1 MAHTRQP
8 LVFNTRGNIELLSQ
22 NKIALFASQHV
33 PDALQ
38 TDLEEFFT
46 HLLHLPI
53 GLAGGWQ
60 SPFEKQLYARFHAS
74 MQANVIHY
82 FARDINQLAL
92 TPLQSALMEK
102 GKLLM
107 IAPETESRRP
117 SKLLVKKRDRLLFA
131 QNRKICFLFIR
142 SGGMLEQYFV
152 ELLQTGHAVYVF
164 DHEINEKFKM
174 AGAIP
179 LTIDDLEILQA

>member
-1 MAHTRQP
+1 MTHSQQP

-22 NKIALFASQHV
+22 NRLALFASQEF
-33 PDALQ
+33 PEELRA
-38 TDLEEFFT
+38 DLDEFFGC
-46 HLLHLPI
+46 LLHLPL

-60 SPFEKQLYARFHAS
+60 SPLERQLYARFHAS

-82 FARDINQLAL
+82 FARDINQLVL
-92 TPLQSALMEK
+92 TPLQSRLMEK

-107 IAPETESRRP
+107 IAPDTGSPRV
-117 SKLLVKKRDRLLFA
+117 SKALVKKRDRLLFA

-142 SGGMLEQYFV
+142 PGGMLEQYFA

-164 DHEINEKFKM
+164 DHKVNEKFKM

-179 LTIDDLEILQA
+179 LTMDDLEVLQA